1 VLATGALLVA
11 RVLLVLD
18 LLSVVRRRRRR
29 GGGVGVVAVVVRWL
43 LLLPVLL
50 LPVLL
55 LLGPPWLR
63 CRLLPRTVVVVLEP
77 RLRAAHG
84 LELVAEQLDL
94 LLVSLVFGLE

>member
-1 VLATGALLVA
+1 VPATGALLVA

-29 GGGVGVVAVVVRWL
+29 GGCVGVLAVVVRWL
-43 LLLPVLL
+43 LL